1 MIAKVMNTGGDVAG
15 NQFNLMIP
23 SGGVGMFSACS
34 RQWGT
39 NDKGCVWQEC
49 MKDPA
54 GSARDGCFWV
64 GAVDILP
71 LLGRSA
77 EFSRLLFTLL

>member
-1 MIAKVMNTGGDVAG
+1 MIDKVTNAGGDVAG

-39 NDKGCVWQEC
+39 ND
-49 MKDPA
+49 
-54 GSARDGCFWV
+54 S
-64 GAVDILP
+64 GALNV
-71 LLGRSA
+71 GRSYGMLRQ
-77 EFSRLLFTLL
+77 SR